1 VIKQLILVLDRGGAT
16 WHPPYFILNIFVII
30 FLMSKP
36 KKEIATSS
44 YETTID
50 EFYYYLSGLSKPDLE
65 RFVADVLTDSEVR
78 MMHRRWHIAILLSAG
93 LEYRAVASIA
103 NVSTGT
109 VMSVKKLM
117 LSDKESVS
125 KAIKHFKDIKKDE
138 VLADNRT
145 IA

>member
-78 MMHRRWHIAILLSAG
+78 MMHRRWHIATLLDSG
-93 LEYRAVASIA
+93 IDYRAVAEIA

-109 VMSVKKLM
+109 VMNVKKM
-117 LSDKESVS
+117 LQATNGSLEIALRIKREKDLLEQADS
-125 KAIKHFKDIKKDE
+125 KRT
-138 VLADNRT
+138 LA
-145 IA
+145 